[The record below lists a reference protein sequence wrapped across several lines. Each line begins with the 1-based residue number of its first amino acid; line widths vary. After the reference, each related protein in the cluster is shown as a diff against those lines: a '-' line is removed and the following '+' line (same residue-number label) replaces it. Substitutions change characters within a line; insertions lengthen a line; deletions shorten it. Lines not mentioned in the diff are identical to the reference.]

1 MNPRRVL
8 IVAYYFPPIG
18 GIGSI
23 RLASFAAHLAEFGWE
38 PTVIAPRRTP
48 HPAGTELD
56 PNIRVVRSTS
66 IEVGRF
72 LSRLSSRLVYP
83 DAQIGWYPGA
93 ALSGRRLI
101 RRERFDAVFSSSNP
115 ITAHLVAR
123 ALSRRNGHPW
133 LAEFRDP
140 WSDWLRAPPKRR
152 RRAAAL
158 ERELARSA
166 TRLMMPTP
174 TWASHYGRV
183 WGKEIQALPNGHD
196 GQIGGGSRP
205 SRPTITHT
213 GTFYPAFQD
222 FRVLWTAIKRL
233 MAEGRL
239 EAPVLRFVG
248 ELPPEL
254 RRELGD
260 SGLGDLVEETGFV
273 SHREAKLLMA
283 SSSILVASGST
294 ADDPTARGWVPA
306 KLFEYLAT
314 PLPVLYIGAEN
325 GDAAGLLR
333 EQAGCYV
340 VGHDDLQGVVDALEA
355 GLSAPPPERSIEELS
370 RRSRARQ
377 LAQIL
382 DDAAGS

>member
-1 MNPRRVL
+1 MTMRRVL

-23 RLASFAAHLAEFGWE
+23 RLASFAAHLPEFGWE

-48 HPAGTELD
+48 HPAGTPLD
-56 PNIRVVRSTS
+56 PSMRVVRSTS

-72 LSRLSSRLVYP
+72 LSRLSSHLVFP

-93 ALSGRRLI
+93 VLAGRRLLK
-101 RRERFDAVFSSSNP
+101 RERFDAVFSSSNP

-123 ALSRRNGHPW
+123 TLSRSCRSPW

-140 WSDWLRAPPKRR
+140 WSDWLRASPGRR

-158 ERELARSA
+158 ERTLAASA
-166 TRLMMPTP
+166 AQLMMPTP
-174 TWASHYGRV
+174 TWASHYGGL
-183 WGKEIQALPNGHD
+183 WGKGIQVLPNGHD
-196 GQIGGGSRP
+196 GQIEGGSPPR
-205 SRPTITHT
+205 RPTITHT

-233 MAEGRL
+233 MAEGKL
-239 EAPVLRFVG
+239 DAPVLRFVG

-260 SGLGDLVEETGFV
+260 LGLGDLVEETGFV

-294 ADDPTARGWVPA
+294 ADDPAARGWVPA
-306 KLFEYLAT
+306 KLFEYLAI
-314 PLPVLYIGAEN
+314 PLPILYIGAEK
-325 GDAAGLLR
+325 GDAAALLG
-333 EQAGCYV
+333 EHAGCYV
-340 VGHDDLQGVVDALEA
+340 VGRDDLQGVVEALEA
-355 GLSAPPPERSIEELS
+355 SLSASPPERSIEDLS
-370 RRSRARQ
+370 RRSRAQR

-382 DDAAGS
+382 DDAARP